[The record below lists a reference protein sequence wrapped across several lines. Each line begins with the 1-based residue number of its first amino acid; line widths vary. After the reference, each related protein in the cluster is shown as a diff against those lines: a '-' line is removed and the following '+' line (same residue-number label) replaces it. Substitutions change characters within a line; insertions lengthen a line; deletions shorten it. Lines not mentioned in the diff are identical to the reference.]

1 MHAENTRKS
10 WKSWPLTALTVSVTS
25 QEAPHGKLHKLIQNC
40 PTLKQFG
47 NPLISLLLNSLAH
60 RNVWKSRLYIALQ
73 EYKEKNIA
81 EAKEQANDTLWV
93 LVAFG

>member
-10 WKSWPLTALTVSVTS
+10 WNRDRTS
-25 QEAPHGKLHKLIQNC
+25 QSQSQWRHQEAPHGKLHKLIQNC